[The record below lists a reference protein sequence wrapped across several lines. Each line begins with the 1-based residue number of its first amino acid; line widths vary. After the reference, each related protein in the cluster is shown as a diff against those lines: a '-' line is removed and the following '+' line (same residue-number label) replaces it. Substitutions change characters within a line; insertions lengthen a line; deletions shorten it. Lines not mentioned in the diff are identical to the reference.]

1 MTLNDGAPRPMNM
14 TKCKQCCRDIP
25 SAALTCVFCN
35 ALFHHEGVSKKTTDA
50 ATEAGVN
57 MVNARK
63 VLTNYPQGKS
73 LFNVHLTWD
82 IILQSLTRLQKTH
95 ARKYNNPVLAVTG
108 DLMDL
113 LCLALSKR
121 DKHHID
127 LARAWLQNLWAAY
140 TGSAKA
146 AQVKLRDERKT
157 NILEKLGELSTGLRI
172 QEPRLSKVTLAH
184 FELTPMAFKDVLL
197 TLGVLKELKRVRTPV
212 RVITVRRP
220 DPKQSAVLTHSEDV
234 DDDDDTELVNLVPQL
249 LPSGQ

>member
-1 MTLNDGAPRPMNM
+1 MQFQPCTVCAGQTEHEDGRCARCMTLNDGAPRPMNM

-95 ARKYNNPVLAVTG
+95 ARRELPYYY
-108 DLMDL
+108 
-113 LCLALSKR
+113 LSI
-121 DKHHID
+121 HH
-127 LARAWLQNLWAAY
+127 
-140 TGSAKA
+140 
-146 AQVKLRDERKT
+146 
-157 NILEKLGELSTGLRI
+157 
-172 QEPRLSKVTLAH
+172 
-184 FELTPMAFKDVLL
+184 
-197 TLGVLKELKRVRTPV
+197 
-212 RVITVRRP
+212 
-220 DPKQSAVLTHSEDV
+220 
-234 DDDDDTELVNLVPQL
+234 
-249 LPSGQ
+249 